1 MAGAVIT
8 GWTQDRIGR
17 KWTLTTASLICS
29 VSVAICYISDLP
41 ATPNTKRGVYFLAKT
56 VQGFSIG
63 GIMTSTQTWLS
74 EVLPTELRGPFMA
87 VFPIFKLLGY
97 MQTVTGRPHVAMLT
111 SIQTTC
117 WRRGGAG
124 GQ

>member
-17 KWTLTTASLICS
+17 KWTLTIASLICS

-41 ATPNTKRGVYFLAKT
+41 ATLNSKRGVYFLAKT

-63 GIMTSTQTWLS
+63 GIMTTTQAWLS

-87 VFPIFKLLGY
+87 VFPIFKLLG
-97 MQTVTGRPHVAMLT
+97 
-111 SIQTTC
+111 
-117 WRRGGAG
+117 
-124 GQ
+124 